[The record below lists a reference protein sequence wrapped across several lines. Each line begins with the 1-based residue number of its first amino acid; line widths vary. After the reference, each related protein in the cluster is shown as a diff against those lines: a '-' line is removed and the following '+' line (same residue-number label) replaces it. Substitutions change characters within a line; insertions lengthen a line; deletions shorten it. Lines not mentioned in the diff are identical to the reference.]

1 MRWLNGITA
10 SKARGLWK
18 EWWILN
24 KLGVLLGRV
33 KMEMILGYS
42 VRKMFTKVHHKCN
55 DLKCALAETIRNKA
69 WKVREKTSLIV
80 QWIRIRLPMQGTW
93 VQSLVQED
101 STCFGAI
108 KPVHHICWPHVPHVR
123 KPQRLELVLHQRS
136 RCNEKPVHHTEEQPP
151 LTSTSESLCPA
162 TKIQG
167 SPPELN
173 K

>member
-10 SKARGLWK
+10 SKVPGLWK

-33 KMEMILGYS
+33 KIEMILGYS
-42 VRKMFTKVHHKCN
+42 VRKMFTNVHHKCN

-69 WKVREKTSLIV
+69 WKVRERTSLTV
-80 QWIRIRLPMQGTW
+80 QWIRIRLPMQATR

-108 KPVHHICWPHVPHVR
+108 RPVHHNSWPHVLQLR
-123 KPQRLELVLHQRS
+123 KPQRLELVLTREAAAMRSLCTTRKSSPCSPQLEKVCAQQQRS
-136 RCNEKPVHHTEEQPP
+136 RAAP
-151 LTSTSESLCPA
+151 LQI
-162 TKIQG
+162 K
-167 SPPELN
+167 
-173 K
+173 

>member
-69 WKVREKTSLIV
+69 WKVRERTSLIV
-80 QWIRIRLPMQGTW
+80 QWIRIRLLMQETR

-101 STCFGAI
+101 PTCQRAT
-108 KPVHHICWPHVPHVR
+108 KPVGHNRWAHA
-123 KPQRLELVLHQRS
+123 PQPKLHKKMPPQCEAHTPQQR
-136 RCNEKPVHHTEEQPP
+136 VA
-151 LTSTSESLCPA
+151 PA
-162 TKIQG
+162 CCT
-167 SPPELN
+167 
-173 K
+173 